1 MTRHLRSTEP
11 ASGVPDAGIGDWR
24 IAVVIPSYRVKDH
37 ILGVIEAIG
46 DQCSAVY
53 VVDDGCPDGSGRHV
67 EAHGRDPRVRVLYH
81 DRNRGV
87 GAAVVTGYRAALEDG
102 ATVIVK
108 IDGDGQMD
116 PGDLPKVVA
125 PIVDG
130 TADYAKGNR
139 FYHLDLLHRMPAMRI
154 AGNAALSF
162 ITKFSSGYW
171 DIFDPTNGYTAI
183 HEAVARQLPLG
194 RIATG
199 YFFESDM
206 LHHLGL
212 LGAVVRDVPLDARYG
227 DERSGIS
234 LPRAA
239 VRFSLKHARNAARRL
254 FYSYFLRDFSAASFE
269 LLLGLFLLTFGLVF
283 GATQWVEWTSRG
295 VGAYAGTVMLAALP
309 VILGTQLLLAFLNF
323 DVARVP
329 RQPLHPQIVRRRR
342 LEGSMRV
349 SLPKHHA

>member
-1 MTRHLRSTEP
+1 VTRDPRARLD
-11 ASGVPDAGIGDWR
+11 AIGAPDAAGWR
-24 IAVVIPSYRVKDH
+24 IAAVIPCYRVRDR

-46 DQCSAVY
+46 DQCSAIY

-67 EAHGRDPRVRVLYH
+67 EAQCRDPRVRVLYH
-81 DRNRGV
+81 DTNRGV
-87 GAAVVTGYRAALEDG
+87 GAAVITGYRAALDEG
-102 ATVIVK
+102 AVIIVK

-116 PGDLPKVVA
+116 PADVPRLVA
-125 PIVDG
+125 PIVEG

-139 FYHLDLLHRMPAMRI
+139 FYHLDLLHRMPPMRI

-183 HEAVARQLPLG
+183 HEAVARQLPLD
-194 RIATG
+194 RVATG

-227 DERSGIS
+227 DERSGIRLS
-234 LPRAA
+234 SAA
-239 VRFSLKHARNAARRL
+239 VRFSLKHARNAVRRL
-254 FYSYFLRDFSAASFE
+254 FYNYFLRDFSAASFE
-269 LLLGLFLLTFGLVF
+269 LLLGLALLTFGIVF

-309 VILGTQLLLAFLNF
+309 VILGTQLLLAFLSF

-329 RQPLHPQIVRRRR
+329 RQPLHPQLVRRRR
-342 LEGSMRV
+342 LEGAIRIAA
-349 SLPKHHA
+349 PGPHA

>member
-1 MTRHLRSTEP
+1 MTSDPRP
-11 ASGVPDAGIGDWR
+11 ARRVPGPPEAAGGWR
-24 IAVVIPSYRVKDH
+24 IAVVMPCYRVRDH
-37 ILGVIEAIG
+37 VLGVIEGIGEPCDAI
-46 DQCSAVY
+46 Y
-53 VVDDGCPDGSGRHV
+53 VVDDACPERSGDHV
-67 EAHGRDPRVRVLYH
+67 EAHCRDPRVRVLRH
-81 DRNRGV
+81 DSNRGV
-87 GAAVVTGYRAALEDG
+87 GAAVMTGYRAAIADG
-102 ATVIVK
+102 AAVLVK

-116 PGDLPKVVA
+116 PADLPRIVA
-125 PIVDG
+125 PILDG
-130 TADYAKGNR
+130 TADYVKGNR
-139 FYHLDLLHRMPAMRI
+139 FYNLTRLHRMPVLRI

-183 HEAVARQLPLG
+183 HAAVARELPFE
-194 RIATG
+194 RVAEG

-227 DERSGIS
+227 AEQSG
-234 LPRAA
+234 
-239 VRFSLKHARNAARRL
+239 VRLATATARFGLKHAANTARRL
-254 FYSYFLRDFSAASFE
+254 FYNYFLRDFSAASLE
-269 LLLGLFLLTFGLVF
+269 LVLGLALFLFGVTF

-329 RQPLHPQIVRRRR
+329 KEPLYPQLVRRRR
-342 LEGSMRV
+342 AEDAVTIAAPERR
-349 SLPKHHA
+349 A